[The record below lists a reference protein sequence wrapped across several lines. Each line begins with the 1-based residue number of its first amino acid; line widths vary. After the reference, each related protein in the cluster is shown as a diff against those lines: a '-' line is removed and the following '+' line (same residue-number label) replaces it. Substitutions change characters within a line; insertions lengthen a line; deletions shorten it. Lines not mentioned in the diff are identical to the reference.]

1 MSDKPTDEQQDTQ
14 PGQAPEYTPEQM
26 ADRKRRGLHKKGNI
40 GPKTKGPLPRTNPIT
55 ATFMALLLGVVFV
68 VTTFWTDRNIDFWW
82 TYIKSGMQKGEIDVP
97 LWVSAVTT
105 FVLAPIIIFL
115 NLLSEAFRLFID
127 FVD

>member
-1 MSDKPTDEQQDTQ
+1 MSDTPPDKNQDFEA
-14 PGQAPEYTPEQM
+14 GQKPEYTPEQL
-26 ADRKRRGLHKKGNI
+26 ADRKKRGLHKGNI
-40 GPKTKGPLPRTNPIT
+40 GPKSKGPMPRTNPVT
-55 ATFMALLLGVVFV
+55 ATLMALILGVVFV